1 MILSLQAFAP
11 AALLLAGGLLL
22 LLRPSATIYV
32 VVQVAALVALLR
44 LSQLATA
51 ALTIPI
57 YEPLTD
63 IPLQFRVDRL
73 SLFFAT
79 TAVAAALLLS
89 IPWVGERGRDIPFG
103 WLALAQFG
111 GVCAIL
117 SGNLQ
122 GLAAGWG
129 AALAALLM
137 LVIMPHPGA
146 RELSRPARV
155 VTSNL
160 VLQLAGAVLLLVG
173 AVAVEATA
181 GTASYDAIP
190 VGALDARTSLLVTAA
205 PLIALASLAALVR
218 ACRRPAAAAVMVTAV
233 MLPMSTYVLARTYDL
248 AGGRPLPN
256 TGAMVLVGI
265 AGLLAAMIAV
275 HAIWAPDLGAAVSR
289 LLSALGLLL
298 IAAFGLGGAAG
309 LVALLGGF
317 ISLEVVGGAMLVILE
332 AGSGRLPGG
341 RNTSRWAAGI
351 LALVPLA
358 ALAGLAVGF
367 ALDARLLL
375 FRGLVELGP
384 IGALVGA
391 PVLAAVL
398 AIAAAAWASARFG
411 GGDLRGRRG
420 VVQAVLAIAALVSA
434 ELAAPLLRD
443 TSVAI
448 AAAASRVPVA
458 DVRSGAGAAL
468 PATPVALVVV
478 ILVLAAVGL
487 VAARPRSFSTTD
499 GLRLAPDM
507 LPPKMAV
514 VPGIVLRRLTWAI
527 SQHVVAVARGTGRG
541 TRVALLTLAWL
552 VATLL
557 ILLAGR

>member
-1 MILSLQAFAP
+1 MILALQAFAP
-11 AALLLAGGLLL
+11 AALMLAGGLLL

-32 VVQVAALVALLR
+32 VVQVAALLALLR

-51 ALTIPI
+51 TLTIPL

-63 IPLQFRVDRL
+63 IPLLLRVDRL

-79 TAVAAALLLS
+79 TGVAAALLLS
-89 IPWVGERGRDIPFG
+89 IPWVGDRDREIPFG

-111 GVCAIL
+111 AVCAIL

-129 AALAALLM
+129 TAVAALLM

-146 RELSRPARV
+146 SELRRPARA
-155 VTSNL
+155 VTRNL
-160 VLQLAGAVLLLVG
+160 VLQLGGAVLLLAG
-173 AVAVEATA
+173 AVAVDATA
-181 GTASYDAIP
+181 GTAGYDAIP

-205 PLIALASLAALVR
+205 PLIALATIAALVR

-233 MLPMSTYVLARTYDL
+233 MLPMSTYVLARSYDL

-256 TGAMVLVGI
+256 TGAMILVGI
-265 AGLLAAMIAV
+265 AGLLAAMIAA

-289 LLSALGLLL
+289 LLGALGLLL
-298 IAAFGLGGAAG
+298 VVAFGLGGAAG
-309 LVALLGGF
+309 LVALLGGY

-341 RNTSRWAAGI
+341 GNMPRWAAGV

-375 FRGLVELGP
+375 FRGLVELGFL
-384 IGALVGA
+384 GALVGA
-391 PVLAAVL
+391 PVLTAVL

-420 VVQAVLAIAALVSA
+420 VVQVVLAIAALVSA

-443 TSVAI
+443 TAVAL

-478 ILVLAAVGL
+478 TLVLAAVGL
-487 VAARPRSFSTTD
+487 VAARPRAFSATD
-499 GLRLAPDM
+499 GLRHAPDV
-507 LPPKMAV
+507 LPPKIAV
-514 VPGIVLRRLTWAI
+514 VVEIVLRRLTLAV
-527 SQHVVAVARGTGRG
+527 SQRVAALARGTGRR
-541 TRVALLTLAWL
+541 TRGALLSATWLA
-552 VATLL
+552 ATLL
-557 ILLAGR
+557 VLLAGR